1 MKKKIHSNQANN
13 VAGLFIHCV
22 SICPIK
28 RIDHLDFLFLSG
40 IKIKPVVQ
48 KFF

>member
-1 MKKKIHSNQANN
+1 MKKIYSNQANN
-13 VAGLFIHCV
+13 EAGFFIHCV
-22 SICPIK
+22 AIGIVK
-28 RIDHLDFLFLSG
+28 RIDHLDFLFSSG